1 MLSPRPFG
9 PGTGSGSGSA
19 SRPADATG
27 PGADPLPDPG
37 AGPCTGFGPADGS
50 GSGSAS
56 VADGSGSASV
66 ADGRRAMELLAQ
78 VRHGRLAA
86 SMRALPLLAV
96 ARHQVIGGRVFL
108 RLHRGLGY
116 HECCDGSV
124 ITYGADNVGSPGLL
138 ASDGTGGLWSVQC
151 TGPAE
156 LTEPTPGQRDL
167 FGAGPLEVNGEPFDP
182 VYLRLDP
189 HVVRMHTFA

>member
-27 PGADPLPDPG
+27 PGGGPVPDPG
-37 AGPCTGFGPADGS
+37 AGPCTGSGPADGS
-50 GSGSAS
+50 
-56 VADGSGSASV
+56 GSGSASV

-78 VRHGRLAA
+78 VPHGRLAA

-96 ARHQVIGGRVFL
+96 ARHQVIEGRVFL

-116 HECCDGSV
+116 HECCDGNV
-124 ITYGADNVGSPGLL
+124 IAYGADNVGFPGLP
-138 ASDGTGGLWSVQC
+138 ASSGTDGLWAVQC

-189 HVVRMHTFA
+189 HVVRMHTLAYDASP